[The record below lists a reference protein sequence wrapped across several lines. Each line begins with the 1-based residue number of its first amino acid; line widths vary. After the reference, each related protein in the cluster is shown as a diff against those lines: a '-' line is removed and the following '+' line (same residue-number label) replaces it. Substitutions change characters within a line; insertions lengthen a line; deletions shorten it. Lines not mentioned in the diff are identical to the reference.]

1 MAFWYLLIV
10 RSSLSVSPMEL
21 IRNEAL
27 EHDTPMILL
36 HIAPETP
43 AADQKIPFPTFHEV
57 FLCSPH
63 KTCLLSVALFLPSFA
78 LSIPWQTSQTNT
90 FDCAKYPP
98 YLLTK
103 DPVGYY
109 SKRPDTCTTAA
120 SNAFWQNAE
129 LIPSGRMAFFK
140 LSHLGI
146 FLIILYRWSTI
157 SGFFSNRSMSRL
169 MRAVYEFCICC

>member
-1 MAFWYLLIV
+1 
-10 RSSLSVSPMEL
+10 MEL

-27 EHDTPMILL
+27 GHDTPMILK

-63 KTCLLSVALFLPSFA
+63 KTCLLSVASFLPSFA
-78 LSIPWQTSQTNT
+78 LSIPGQTSQTILLT
-90 FDCAKYPP
+90 VQISP

-109 SKRPDTCTTAA
+109 SNAPIPARLPHQMHSGKMQNWFLPDEWLFPAFAFGDPSYHSLPVEVRCQDSFPTAQCHDWSEQYTNSA
-120 SNAFWQNAE
+120 SAVTRQAF
-129 LIPSGRMAFFK
+129 
-140 LSHLGI
+140 
-146 FLIILYRWSTI
+146 LYSADHTEKH
-157 SGFFSNRSMSRL
+157 SL
-169 MRAVYEFCICC
+169 